1 MSDATR
7 SGLRLTIGRK
17 LGSAFALLAL
27 ILLTI
32 GAVVSLQVH
41 GMLENVDRVLEEQEE
56 VTLARD
62 IDRGLHAFVDQI
74 KLLPQASPLGPAEL
88 EVLSGRLD
96 ELFQSLE
103 RFDVPSAPDPS
114 DTDHE
119 RAERKLYTELRSNL
133 ELLRDGLEG
142 GALARELRPLVASA
156 FQSARSIHEEDR
168 GEATK
173 AGNQLARRGRSMRA
187 VVVLSSLAAL
197 AVLGAALWIVR
208 RTIVE
213 PIRQLEAG
221 AKRLGGGE
229 LGLRLTPRSGDEIGD
244 LTREINHMAAELEAM
259 RSELEVRVRD
269 RSRQFVR
276 AARLAGLGTL
286 AAGVAHEINNPLASI
301 ASCAEGLEHR
311 LRTQGLSRE
320 EQLEYL
326 QTIAREAYR
335 AHEITSRL
343 LEFARDEPGGKSAC
357 DIASI
362 ARELERFLHHRME
375 RAGVAL
381 ELSTAP
387 GVPEVLG
394 NASELKQVLL
404 NLLEN
409 ALDASPRGGRIR
421 VQCAAH
427 PEGLELC
434 VEDQGPGIP
443 AADLERIF
451 DPFFST
457 KAPGRGTGLGLA
469 IVHRIVADHGG
480 HVEVDAGGSP
490 GRGAR
495 FRVVLPAAVSE
506 VRA

>member
-1 MSDATR
+1 MPDA
-7 SGLRLTIGRK
+7 SGTGVRLTIGRK
-17 LGSAFALLAL
+17 LGAAFALLAL

-32 GAVVSLQVH
+32 GAVVTLQVH
-41 GMLENVDRVLEEQEE
+41 GMLENVDSALEEQGE
-56 VTLARD
+56 VILARD
-62 IDRGLHAFVDQI
+62 IERELRAFVDQI
-74 KLLPQASPLGPAEL
+74 KLLEQRSAPGAAESQIL
-88 EVLSGRLD
+88 AARLA
-96 ELFQSLE
+96 ELFQTLE
-103 RFDVPSAPDPS
+103 RLELAGSKPSEEL
-114 DTDHE
+114 HE
-119 RAERKLYTELRSNL
+119 EAEQTLYPELRRHL
-133 ELLRDGLEG
+133 ESLRAGLETQ
-142 GALARELRPLVASA
+142 APTHALRPLVADA
-156 FQSARSIHEEDR
+156 FRAARAIHDEDR
-168 GEATK
+168 DASAQAEK
-173 AGNQLARRGRSMRA
+173 ELARRGRSMRA
-187 VVVLSSLAAL
+187 VVVGSSLAAL

-213 PIRQLEAG
+213 PIRQLKAG

-229 LGLRLTPRSGDEIGD
+229 LGLRLTPRSEDEIGD
-244 LTREINHMAAELEAM
+244 LTRELNHMAAELEAM
-259 RSELEVRVRD
+259 RGELEVRVRD
-269 RSRQFVR
+269 RTREFVR

-311 LRTQGLSRE
+311 LRTQPLSRE

-343 LEFARDEPGGKSAC
+343 LEFARAEPGSKSAC
-357 DIASI
+357 DVEAI

-381 ELSTAP
+381 ELECGP
-387 GVPEVLG
+387 GLPEVLG

-421 VQCAAH
+421 LRCAAH
-427 PEGLELC
+427 PAGVELS
-434 VEDQGPGIP
+434 VEDQGPGIA

-480 HVEVDAGGSP
+480 HVEVDPGGTS
-490 GRGAR
+490 GCGAR
-495 FRVVLPAAVSE
+495 FAIVLPAAVAQE
-506 VRA
+506 RA